1 MANAEPPPTIRHLI
15 AEGERALNAAGIGPA
30 RLEAE
35 VLLARRLGVP
45 RPRLI
50 LEPREAVAEPV
61 ASAFREDLAVASDVE
76 SAVIARRLVW
86 SALDQLEPRR
96 RAIVVMHELEG
107 MTAAAIA
114 ATLGLRRMTVHWHLS
129 MGRKDLRRVL
139 APHMG
144 ETT

>member
-1 MANAEPPPTIRHLI
+1 WHAWGPSSTCTKSGSTVSRAGSPPARTRRATWSVNIRRDQWRKAAIRH
-15 AEGERALNAAGIGPA
+15 RA
-30 RLEAE
+30 
-35 VLLARRLGVP
+35 
-45 RPRLI
+45 
-50 LEPREAVAEPV
+50 
-61 ASAFREDLAVASDVE
+61 ASALREDLAVASDVE